1 MSFFDE
7 LLEAMGRHRR
17 LRKHRTDSPLVLT
30 LAFVLMSA
38 GFGLFFAVVAG
49 VQAGNL
55 GTLSWWQD
63 QLPANALISV
73 CVVSVTWL
81 GYRLLEHFAPEAWLD
96 RVNGWHNWRTWVFY
110 TSLSI
115 GLALAGVVLGL
126 AIVGRIWTLELPMT
140 ELLRD
145 ASFWQIG
152 RAHV

>member
-55 GTLSWWQD
+55 GTLSWWQ
-63 QLPANALISV
+63 
-73 CVVSVTWL
+73 
-81 GYRLLEHFAPEAWLD
+81 
-96 RVNGWHNWRTWVFY
+96 
-110 TSLSI
+110 
-115 GLALAGVVLGL
+115 
-126 AIVGRIWTLELPMT
+126 
-140 ELLRD
+140 
-145 ASFWQIG
+145 IG